1 MVKKRK
7 SIHPTESAIQAS
19 YLVWLNLQYPEVA
32 DVTAAFVNG
41 GARDPR
47 YGARLKREGLK
58 NGFPDIGIFY
68 PCGPYHG
75 MFIEFKSLNGT
86 MRIDQLSIMEKLICH
101 MYKFVVCR
109 SLEEAINETQNYIN
123 NSENTDAVG
132 LSRYSS
138 FFPHPL
144 SPID

>member
-19 YLVWLNLQYPEVA
+19 YLLWLNLQYPEVA

-58 NGFPDIGIFY
+58 KGFPDIGVFY

-75 MFIEFKSLNGT
+75 MFIEFKSLNGAI
-86 MRIDQLSIMEKLICH
+86 RKEQSQIIEKLREMGYYVI
-101 MYKFVVCR
+101 VCR
-109 SLEEAINETQNYIN
+109 SFEEAIQYTNLYLE
-123 NSENTDAVG
+123 
-132 LSRYSS
+132 
-138 FFPHPL
+138 
-144 SPID
+144 